1 MYVTCFLSC
10 IACPAD
16 KRQFFQHRMLQFIE
30 KKRTEARVEPEPE
43 RSSDSEESRD
53 PAAEP
58 RLKTPAK
65 VAIYWMFDELD
76 VSPMDRQL
84 SSEEMSS
91 FLTEVQREVDP
102 RACAESMKSYCD
114 YNEDGM
120 ISLSEWCWCSG
131 LDNSKF
137 LMNIGISAEVV
148 YALYCLY
155 VDGRQLLFFATCGR
169 TCLVCSPLVKVCSLS
184 LSIVCLL
191 RSMHSGKGEVL
202 PGQFAEVHV
211 PEER

>member
-1 MYVTCFLSC
+1 
-10 IACPAD
+10 
-16 KRQFFQHRMLQFIE
+16 MLQFIE

-137 LMNIGISAEVV
+137 LLTSYPCGSFIQLFISTGGIGIKELGNIV
-148 YALYCLY
+148 
-155 VDGRQLLFFATCGR
+155 LLDA
-169 TCLVCSPLVKVCSLS
+169 
-184 LSIVCLL
+184 
-191 RSMHSGKGEVL
+191 
-202 PGQFAEVHV
+202 
-211 PEER
+211 